1 MSMPV
6 IVQGTLQPDGSL
18 KLDQPPNLPPGPVV
32 VTVAAGACADGG
44 RNGSEQPGD
53 ENGTKER
60 FEKLAANWKAK
71 TKFLSNVTTK
81 ILNADYQ
88 KIIGMGKDAIPFI
101 LNDLADNGPNDWYWA
116 LTAITDVNP
125 IQPEMAGNMVAMT
138 EAWLQWGTQAGYL
151 KDYPRMTNK
160 SSRT

>member
-1 MSMPV
+1 M
-6 IVQGTLQPDGSL
+6 TLTID
-18 KLDQPPNLPPGPVV
+18 LPPDLEK
-32 VTVAAGACADGG
+32 TVRQQAAKNGQDVGAFVLRAV
-44 RNGSEQPGD
+44 NEELNKE
-53 ENGTKER
+53 ENGAKER

-81 ILNADYQ
+81 IFHADYQ

-151 KDYPRMTNK
+151 KDYPRTTNS

>member
-1 MSMPV
+1 MIAPV
-6 IVQGTLQPDGSL
+6 TVQGTLQPDGTL
-18 KLDQPPNLPPGPVV
+18 QLEQTPNLPAGPVV
-32 VTVAAGACADGG
+32 VTVAAGTGA
-44 RNGSEQPGD
+44 
-53 ENGTKER
+53 NGTKER

-71 TKFLSNVTTK
+71 TRFLSNVTTK

-125 IQPEMAGNMVAMT
+125 IRPEMAGNMVAMT

-151 KDYPRMTNK
+151 KDYPRTTNS
-160 SSRT
+160 SSRI

>member
-1 MSMPV
+1 M
-6 IVQGTLQPDGSL
+6 IHIHR
-18 KLDQPPNLPPGPVV
+18 KLDSDTLHLPELKPLIGK
-32 VTVAAGACADGG
+32 TVEITVDEEGK
-44 RNGSEQPGD
+44 NGSEQPA
-53 ENGTKER
+53 GTKER
-60 FEKLAANWKAK
+60 FEKLAASWKGK
-71 TKFLSNVTTK
+71 TKYLSNVTTK

-88 KIIGMGKDAIPFI
+88 KIIGMGKDALPFI

-125 IQPEMAGNMVAMT
+125 IKPEMAGNMVAMT

-151 KDYPRMTNK
+151 KDYPRTTSS

>member
-1 MSMPV
+1 M
-6 IVQGTLQPDGSL
+6 TLSID
-18 KLDQPPNLPPGPVV
+18 LPPDLEK
-32 VTVAAGACADGG
+32 TVRQQAA
-44 RNGSEQPGD
+44 RNGQDVGTFVVQAVTD
-53 ENGTKER
+53 ELSKNECCAKER
-60 FEKLAANWKAK
+60 FEKLAASWKTK

-125 IQPEMAGNMVAMT
+125 IKPEMAGNMIAMT

-151 KDYPRMTNK
+151 KDYPRTMNS